1 MGGGQPKMPTP
12 LKQQA
17 TTKKKH
23 TWLPQKSPP
32 LASFLSMTPHTL
44 LPNNMLS
51 PLSVRLV
58 ACLCFLLGLQVT
70 PPAAEALEVVEGVE
84 KYPVG
89 RHLHFLEDKGGTL
102 ALADILGA
110 DSQEQFQA
118 SATDMP
124 GFGFTGSAMWGKL
137 TIKNSLARPIHYFL
151 IIDYPPLDYL
161 DFYIPQA
168 GGYRVIKSGDQRP
181 FANRP
186 VNARN
191 YVFPITIEAGQQAT
205 YYLRCRTKGSLNIP
219 ISLESATS
227 FAQETALTQIIL
239 GIYYGILLVMTVY
252 ITFLYITLKDIIYGY
267 YVLFTISFLGFQLSL
282 NGTGFQ
288 YLWPQAVWWNNITVP
303 FFIFSSYTS
312 ALLFTTTILDTKKHI
327 PGHHRLLKALV
338 PFGCLGMLVSLL
350 ADYSLSIKLATLSC
364 LTLPVMII
372 AGFRVML
379 KGYRPAYY
387 YALAWTISLLAITL
401 YSLKTFGVVPNSF
414 IINWSTQIGTSW
426 EVMILALAVADR
438 FYLME
443 KEKKNALADYA
454 ERLQEANINLAELN
468 TELEERIQA
477 RTKELKRSNDLL
489 TSEARERKIAEQE
502 ARKANQAKSDFLA
515 NMSHEIRTPMNA
527 IIGMSVLALQQP
539 LTKRLQGYLQTI
551 NRAGR
556 SLMRIIDDM
565 LDFSKIEA
573 GKLEFE
579 EVPFNLQEILDNQI
593 NIFQARV
600 RQKGVELMVYADADV
615 PRGLIGDPLR
625 LEQVLLNLLSNAIKF
640 TDQGE
645 VILHASC
652 SRLEEDWAQLRFAV
666 TDTGIG
672 LSRQQIGQ
680 LFTAFHQADT
690 SITRK
695 YGGTGLGLAISHEL
709 ATRMGGTIEVESREG
724 HGSTFT
730 FTGRFQTGS
739 PAADHPLLPFAESPS
754 HGTTILICQPNT
766 ACGLARQQILEE
778 CGFTVLNT
786 SDPVSLAATCTG
798 AQGHDIAM
806 LLMDPGDAAE
816 PCLQSL
822 AQLQARKI
830 SCPITMMLSEA
841 QADLRHKAAEL
852 GINSFLSKPCKQ
864 EELINRVGHS
874 LGLIKEESSGGRV
887 DLLLPDFHN
896 AKILVAEDNHINQ
909 QVIAAILH
917 NAGCR
922 VVLAENGREAVE
934 LLGRDNEIACIL
946 MDLQMPDMDGLQASR
961 LIRKQYRHRRI
972 AIIALTAHSFAADRK
987 KCLEAGMD
995 AYIAK
1000 PVEQDLLY
1008 RTMGQYLDHDLK
1020 QPPLSSAAEEKEAVL
1035 PDALP
1040 GFHRATGLKRLA
1052 GSPDLYL
1059 HLLHDFANDFQTTS
1073 HQIKELLARAD
1084 FRQARQLVHAV
1095 KGVAGNLAALDLK
1108 DHAHDLE
1115 EQLARNRM
1123 PDPHAVQRFNAALKR
1138 CLQSIAALP
1147 QLRPAAAA
1155 APAPHPDRQIDTAAS
1170 LELTQELKRMIS
1182 VNDLDAQGTIAT
1194 LIEHLGH
1201 LQTLAPLLHKIRGHL
1216 DVFDFD
1222 NARLLVEPLL
1232 EEVAAI
1238 RQHKRS

>member
-1 MGGGQPKMPTP
+1 
-12 LKQQA
+12 
-17 TTKKKH
+17 
-23 TWLPQKSPP
+23 
-32 LASFLSMTPHTL
+32 MTPRTL
-44 LPNNMLS
+44 PSPDMLTC
-51 PLSVRLV
+51 LAVRLV
-58 ACLCFLLGLQVT
+58 TCLCLLLGLPGT
-70 PPAAEALEVVEGVE
+70 PSAAETLEVVEGVE
-84 KYPVG
+84 KYAVG
-89 RHLHFLEDKGGTL
+89 RHLHFLEDKGGSV

-110 DSQEQFQA
+110 EKQAQFQV
-118 SATDMP
+118 STTTMP
-124 GFGFTGSAMWGKL
+124 GFGFTNSAMWGKL

-151 IIDYPPLDYL
+151 VIDYPPLDHL
-161 DFYIPQA
+161 DFYMPDA
-168 GGYRVIKSGDQRP
+168 NGYRVIKTGDQRP
-181 FANRP
+181 FASRP

-205 YYLRCRTKGSLNIP
+205 YYLRCQTKGSLNIP

-252 ITFLYITLKDIIYGY
+252 ISFLYITLRDIIYGY

-282 NGTGFQ
+282 NGTVFQ
-288 YLWPQAVWWNNITVP
+288 YLWPQAIWWNNITVP

-312 ALLFTTTILDTKKHI
+312 ALLFTTTILDTQKHI

-338 PFGCLGMLVSLL
+338 PFGCLGMLVSLI

-401 YSLKTFGVVPNSF
+401 YSLKTFGLVPNTF
-414 IINWSTQIGTSW
+414 IVNWSTQIGTSW

-443 KEKKNALADYA
+443 KEKKDALADYA

-468 TELEERIQA
+468 TELEERIQS
-477 RTKELKRSNDLL
+477 RTKELKKSNDLL

-502 ARKANQAKSDFLA
+502 ARTANQAKSDFLA

-579 EVPFNLQEILDNQI
+579 QVPFNLQEILDNQI

-600 RQKGVELMVYADADV
+600 RQKGIELVVYADADV
-615 PRGLIGDPLR
+615 PRALIGDPLR

-652 SRLEEDWAQLRFAV
+652 SAHEDGRAQLRFTV
-666 TDTGIG
+666 SDTGIG
-672 LSRQQIGQ
+672 LSRQQISQ

-730 FTGRFQTGS
+730 FTGRFRTGAH
-739 PAADHPLLPFAESPS
+739 AAPSVLPLAESAG
-754 HGTTILICQPNT
+754 HGTTMLICQPNT
-766 ACGLARQQILEE
+766 ACGLARQEILEE
-778 CGFTVLNT
+778 CGLRVLST
-786 SDPVSLAATCTG
+786 SDPESLAAICTG
-798 AQGHDIAM
+798 KEGREIAM
-806 LLMDPGDAAE
+806 LLIDPGSADE
-816 PCLQSL
+816 LCLQSL
-822 AQLQARKI
+822 AHLRTQKI
-830 SCPITMMLSEA
+830 SCPIAMLLKEE
-841 QADLRHKAAEL
+841 QAELRHQATEL
-852 GINSFLSKPCKQ
+852 GVNSFLNKPCKQ
-864 EELINRVGHS
+864 EELVECVGHC
-874 LGLIKEESSGGRV
+874 LGLIGKKSTGRRT

-922 VVLAENGREAVE
+922 VIPAENGSEA
-934 LLGRDNEIACIL
+934 LEILSTDDDITCIL

-961 LIRKQYRHRRI
+961 LIREHYKDRHI
-972 AIIALTAHSFAADRK
+972 TIIALTAHSFAADQK
-987 KCLEAGMD
+987 KCMEAGMD

-1000 PVEQDLLY
+1000 PVDQDLLY
-1008 RTMGQYLDHDLK
+1008 QTMAHYLDHDLV
-1020 QPPLSSAAEEKEAVL
+1020 QHPMHTATEEESGAVL
-1035 PDALP
+1035 PDELP
-1040 GFHRATGLKRLA
+1040 GFDQTAGLKRLA
-1052 GSPDLYL
+1052 GTPDLYL
-1059 HLLHDFANDFQTTS
+1059 QLLHDFGHDFRTTCQQLDGLLASIDFQ
-1073 HQIKELLARAD
+1073 
-1084 FRQARQLVHAV
+1084 QAQQLVHAV
-1095 KGVAGNLAALDLK
+1095 KGVAANLSALDLE
-1108 DHAHDLE
+1108 DCAHDLA
-1115 EQLARNRM
+1115 EQLACNKM
-1123 PDPHAVQRFNAALKR
+1123 PDPHVVQRFNTALDR
-1138 CLQSIAALP
+1138 CLHSIAALP
-1147 QLRPAAAA
+1147 ERQPAA
-1155 APAPHPDRQIDTAAS
+1155 APAPNLHPGPPINASAA
-1170 LELTQELKRMIS
+1170 LERARELKKMVSI
-1182 VNDLDAQGTIAT
+1182 NDLDAQGAIAG
-1194 LIEHLGH
+1194 LIEQLGH
-1201 LQTLAPLLHKIRGHL
+1201 LQSLAPLLHKIRGHL
-1216 DVFDFD
+1216 EVFDFD

-1232 EEVAAI
+1232 EKVAAI
-1238 RQHKRS
+1238 RQQNRS